1 MKKTFITGVS
11 LVIFILSNAF
21 AQKSENKNKSDYK
34 FSNYGV
40 GETHLSPG
48 DYSVSNPG
56 NLDISEKILKHFNKK
71 YNNATGVKW
80 YQLDDSFLATF
91 STGGTLT
98 RSLFDKK
105 GRVIY
110 SINYFSEK
118 QLPADVKKMV
128 TFKYENYKITGAAKV
143 LQDNRK
149 IWIVNLADKF
159 NYVTTR
165 LEDGEIEE
173 TEVFHK
179 L

>member
-1 MKKTFITGVS
+1 MKKTFITGLS

-21 AQKSENKNKSDYK
+21 AQKSENKNESDYK
-34 FSNYGV
+34 FSNNEA

-48 DYSVSNPG
+48 SYSMSSPGSSN
-56 NLDISEKILKHFNKK
+56 ISEKVLKHFNKK
-71 YNNATGVKW
+71 YNNATQVKW
-80 YQLDDSFLATF
+80 YQFDDSFLATF

-105 GRVIY
+105 GRMIY

-118 QLPADVKKMV
+118 QLPADVKKMI
-128 TFKYENYKITGAAKV
+128 TNRYESYKITGAAKV

-149 IWIVNLADKF
+149 IWVIKLADEF
-159 NYVTTR
+159 NYVTAR

-173 TEVFHK
+173 TEIFRK

>member
-34 FSNYGV
+34 FSNYEF

-48 DYSVSNPG
+48 DYSMSNPG
-56 NLDISEKILKHFNKK
+56 NLDISEKVLKHFNKK
-71 YNNATGVKW
+71 YNNATQVKW
-80 YQLDDSFLATF
+80 YQFDDSFLATF

-98 RSLFDKK
+98 RSLFNKK
-105 GRVIY
+105 GRMIY
-110 SINYFSEK
+110 SINYFSER
-118 QLPADVKKMV
+118 QLPVDVKKMI
-128 TFKYENYKITGAAKV
+128 TNKYENYKITGAAKV

-149 IWIVNLADKF
+149 IWIVKLADKF
-159 NYVTTR
+159 NYVTAR

-173 TEVFHK
+173 TEAFQE